1 MNNGDEEK
9 WIEERLKKLS
19 ERTKNSVE
27 ELRNAFDSIVEIYK
41 NDPQLQKPS
50 DLYKYALEVLI
61 SRTVFKPSLTT
72 YKLVLFGDTG
82 KLITRSN
89 RAMRMVFGY
98 GNIDGKNMV
107 VKLIFREDMVD
118 TELDMMRIYE
128 CSLSQSTK
136 DSRIMFVTKDSTFA
150 LKQPLMPEQQ
160 RSLLTKM
167 GFDIIT
173 SATAKTNISAVDGN
187 GRTDAFDMKIFEGT
201 IHEVRSG
208 MRSNGTQWTVYDIVD
223 SEINEGIE
231 INECIKP
238 LTVWVPQPFAEYS
251 EGDRVCCVGTTKLMK
266 RQDQGEYVVMNAVSV
281 IPIVVKHEHEE

>member
-19 ERTKNSVE
+19 ERTKNSVK

-41 NDPQLQKPS
+41 NDPQLQKKS

-160 RSLLTKM
+160 RSLLAKM
-167 GFDIIT
+167 GFDVIT
-173 SATAKTNISAVDGN
+173 SATARTNISAVDGN

-201 IHEVRSG
+201 INQVRSG

-223 SEINEGIE
+223 SEISEASIIE
-231 INECIKP
+231 P

-281 IPIVVKHEHEE
+281 IPIVVMHEE